1 MFDENSYLDPRHDP
15 NPLPATLVDSPSLAP
30 IYNNSNSNSNN
41 NINNNLEDNIRISN
55 FSLEDLSNPN
65 NLPSDET
72 AIIMGLD
79 HLQHQLGFDLEQE
92 LHSHMIQDTPPMG
105 STNIWDSTMQ
115 AIQDSTIHH
124 QQNYE
129 DQQQRIAAQQS
140 LQSYDATLYPDPQS
154 HIVAP
159 DLLNLL
165 KLPTVA
171 PVFPSTTS
179 ISFSNPSLNPGNIPL
194 DVYSELPGAAV
205 PDNGPLLYDSSL
217 HLGYPAPQPH
227 LLRDLF
233 HSLPQNYGLFCGV
246 DEREA
251 MVGVGG
257 GIGGGHVFQDMDERQ
272 FDSAVLDYRREMG
285 GLGKG
290 GVKPSFATERQRRE
304 QLNEKYQAL
313 RLLVPNPTK
322 SDRASIVGDA
332 IEYIKELLRT
342 VEELKL
348 LVGKKRHGRER
359 IKMMK
364 MEDEGTA
371 DMESSSMRP
380 LRDDNDH
387 PFNGALRSS
396 WLQRRSKES
405 IVDVRII
412 DDEVYIK
419 LIQKK
424 KANCLLYIAEV
435 LDELQ
440 LELIHAS
447 GGNIGDHYSFIFNTK
462 ICEGSSTYA
471 GAIAKKVLEV
481 VDRQQPVLTLP
492 ASF

>member
-1 MFDENSYLDPRHDP
+1 MFDENGYLDPPYDP
-15 NPLPATLVDSPSLAP
+15 NPLPATLVPSPSLAP
-30 IYNNSNSNSNN
+30 TYDNSNN
-41 NINNNLEDNIRISN
+41 TTTNNNSGLEDNIRIST

-65 NLPSDET
+65 NLPSDE
-72 AIIMGLD
+72 AAMVMGLD

-92 LHSHMIQDTPPMG
+92 LHSHMIQDAPPMG
-105 STNIWDSTMQ
+105 GTNIWDSTMQ
-115 AIQDSTIHH
+115 DIQDSTIHH

-129 DQQQRIAAQQS
+129 GQQQHTAVQQN
-140 LQSYDATLYPDPQS
+140 LQSYDDTPYPDPSS
-154 HIVAP
+154 HMVAP

-165 KLPTVA
+165 KLPTIA
-171 PVFPSTTS
+171 PMFPPTTS
-179 ISFSNPSLNPGNIPL
+179 ISFSNPSLKPRNIPL

-205 PDNGPLLYDSSL
+205 PDNGPMLYDSSL

-227 LLRDLF
+227 LLKDLF

-246 DEREA
+246 DEGEA

-257 GIGGGHVFQDMDERQ
+257 GIGGGHVFQEMDGRQ
-272 FDSAVLDYRREMG
+272 FDSTVLDYRREMG

-290 GVKPSFATERQRRE
+290 EVKPNFATERQRRE
-304 QLNEKYQAL
+304 QLNEKYKAL
-313 RLLVPNPTK
+313 RSLVPNPTK

-342 VEELKL
+342 IEELKL

-359 IKMMK
+359 IKMMT

-380 LRDDNDH
+380 LRVDNDH

-405 IVDVRII
+405 TVDVRII

-424 KANCLLYIAEV
+424 KANCLLYIAKV
-435 LDELQ
+435 FDELQ

-447 GGNIGDHYSFIFNTK
+447 GGNIGDHYSFLFNTK
-462 ICEGSSTYA
+462 ICEGSSAYA

-481 VDRQQPVLTLP
+481 VDRQQPALTFP